1 MGYRSNYN
9 GSWYLG
15 LKENE
20 FIYLNLW
27 DIIMM
32 VVGRNYKILNIYI
45 RK

>member
-1 MGYRSNYN
+1 MGYRSNHN

-20 FIYLNLW
+20 FTYPNLW
-27 DIIMM
+27 DTTMM
-32 VVGRNYKILNIYI
+32 VVGRNYKTLNTYI